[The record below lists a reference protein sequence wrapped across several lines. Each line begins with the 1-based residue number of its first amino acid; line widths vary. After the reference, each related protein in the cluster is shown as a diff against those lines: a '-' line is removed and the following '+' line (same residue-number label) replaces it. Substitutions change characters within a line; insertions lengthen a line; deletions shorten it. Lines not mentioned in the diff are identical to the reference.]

1 MKVTKLIAVVLAAG
15 LLASTGALAC
25 NKNRTAI
32 NKSDSK
38 AQKIAKLKQ
47 RQIAAERGE
56 IKRQ

>member
-1 MKVTKLIAVVLAAG
+1 MKLTKLIAVTLVAG
-15 LLASTGALAC
+15 LLASTAALAC
-25 NKNRTAI
+25 NKNKTAM

-47 RQIAAERGE
+47 RQIATERGE